1 MKEVLF
7 MKKVRVRYA
16 PSPTGFLHIGNARTA
31 LFDYLIAKHYG
42 GDFILRIEDT
52 DIERNVEGGEE
63 SQIKYMEWLGI
74 TADESP
80 ANPNPKYAPYRQ
92 MERLD
97 IYAKYTQELLDRK
110 LAYKCYCTSEEL
122 EEDYQ
127 AQKAAGHAS
136 TRYSQKCLHLSDE
149 EKAENEK
156 NGKPFSVRLQ
166 VPTEGVYTF
175 DDMVR
180 GEITFEGKDI
190 GDWVIQKTNGI
201 PTYNYAVVIDDHL
214 MDITH
219 VFRGEEHISNTPR
232 QMMVFEMLGWDI
244 PRYGH
249 MTLIVNEEGKKLSK
263 RDNSVMQYISQYEE
277 SGYLP
282 HAMFNFMSLLGW
294 SYPGE
299 KEIFT
304 KEEIIEAFD
313 ETRLSKSPSMFD
325 VQKLTWMNHQYMKEM
340 EDAAWLDFVKP
351 FAAKAHDLDA
361 HDSEWVDMC
370 LLLYKDQCEYGAQI
384 GDLISM
390 FFTQPVLTEA
400 VQEVLDWETTPAVAK
415 AFLDHL
421 PSEWT
426 VDNLRAAFNEAKTVS
441 GVKGKALFMGLRVAG
456 THHTAGPDLMSA
468 LYLMGEEAV
477 KQRLENYVKL

>member
-1 MKEVLF
+1 MKN
-7 MKKVRVRYA
+7 VRVRYA

-42 GDFILRIEDT
+42 GEFVLRIEDT

-63 SQIKYMEWLGI
+63 SQLKYMEWLGI
-74 TADESP
+74 VADESP
-80 ANPNPKYAPYRQ
+80 LKPNPKYAPYRQ

-97 IYAKYTQELLDRK
+97 IYARYTQELLENGN
-110 LAYKCYCTSEEL
+110 AYKCYCTSEEL
-122 EEDYQ
+122 EEDYE

-149 EKAENEK
+149 QKAQNDAE
-156 NGKPFSVRLQ
+156 GKAFSVRLK
-166 VPTEGVYTF
+166 VPADTEYIF

-180 GEITFEGKDI
+180 GKISFESKDI

-232 QMMVFEMLGWDI
+232 QMMLFEMFGWDI

-249 MTLIVNEEGKKLSK
+249 MTLIVNEAGKKLSK

-277 SGYLP
+277 QGYLP
-282 HAMFNFMSLLGW
+282 EAMFNFMSLLGW

-304 KEEIIEAFD
+304 KEELIAAFD

-325 VQKLTWMNHQYMKEM
+325 VQKLTWMNHQYMKQLSNE
-340 EDAAWLDFVKP
+340 AWLALVKP
-351 FAAKAHDLDA
+351 FAQAHYDLSSKTD
-361 HDSEWVDMC
+361 EWVDMC
-370 LLLYKDQCEYGAQI
+370 LLLYKEQLQYGAEI
-384 GDLISM
+384 TTLLDMYFSEPEINEEVS
-390 FFTQPVLTEA
+390 
-400 VQEVLDWETTPAVAK
+400 EVLNWETTPLVAQ

-421 PSEWT
+421 PSEWSLE
-426 VDNLRAAFNEAKTVS
+426 NLKEAFNQTKATTAL
-441 GVKGKALFMGLRVAG
+441 KGKPLFMGLRVAG
-456 THHTAGPDLMSA
+456 THQVHGPDLMSA
-468 LYLMGEEAV
+468 LYLMGHDVVE
-477 KQRLENYVKL
+477 KRLKDYVQNI